1 MASKTLGILLATSPE
16 HEDAS
21 TAVRLAEA
29 ALAQG
34 IEVKIFVMCDG
45 VYQLTN
51 PLFLALQS
59 QGAELC
65 MCAHNA
71 VERDVAKQPEVISGS
86 QYDLA
91 HYVYEADRFVSLT

>member
-1 MASKTLGILLATSPE
+1 MSRTLGILLTTSPE

-45 VYQLTN
+45 VYQLSN
-51 PLFLALQS
+51 PLFLSLKA

-65 MCAHNA
+65 MCAQNA
-71 VERDVAKQPEVISGS
+71 VERSVGKRPEVVSGS

-91 HYVYEADRFVSLT
+91 HYVNEADRFISLT

>member
-1 MASKTLGILLATSPE
+1 MARTLGILLTTSPE

-45 VYQLTN
+45 VYQLSN
-51 PLFLALQS
+51 PVFLGLKQR
-59 QGAELC
+59 GAELC
-65 MCAHNA
+65 MCAQNA
-71 VERDVAKQPEVISGS
+71 VERQVDKRPEVISGS

-91 HYVYEADRFVSLT
+91 QYVNEADRFISLT

>member
-1 MASKTLGILLATSPE
+1 MGRTLGILLTTSPE

-29 ALAQG
+29 ALAKG
-34 IEVKIFVMCDG
+34 IGVKIFVMCDG
-45 VYQLTN
+45 VYQLSN
-51 PLFLALQS
+51 PLFLSLKER
-59 QGAELC
+59 GAELC

-71 VERDVAKQPEVISGS
+71 VERQVAKRPEVISGS

-91 HYVYEADRFVSLT
+91 HYVNEADRFVSLT